1 MEKEIFSTEA
11 REKYLEKYRRIKEI
25 LES

>member
-11 REKYLEKYRRIKEI
+11 REKYLEKYMRIKEI
-25 LES
+25 LKS